1 MATLTGFDGSIIKLH
16 SRIEMH
22 PGTDFWARGAR
33 FGTVIRVNTLR
44 DLARVK
50 LDKVRTSILV
60 AAVSLKSIDED
71 AS

>member
-1 MATLTGFDGSIIKLH
+1 MDTLTGFDGSIIKLH
-16 SRIEMH
+16 SRVEMH
-22 PGTDFWARGAR
+22 PATNFWMRGAR
-33 FGTVIRVNTLR
+33 FGSVIRVNTLR